1 MPQHPK
7 KLSFPRKRESKN
19 GPSDLPAGRQVKTFE
34 GDSRPIG
41 VFDSGLGGL
50 TVVKELFKVLPKENI
65 VYFGDTARVPYG
77 TKSRETIIRYS
88 REIVDILLKKKVK
101 MIVVACNTASSLALD
116 VLQKECPV
124 SILGV
129 IDPGARKAALST
141 KSKKVGIIATQST
154 VKSGKYAKRLQSFE
168 PKVSVLSQPCPL
180 FVPLVE
186 EGWFDH
192 DITYRVAKEYL
203 SDFKKEGVDT
213 LILGCTHYPLL
224 KNTIA
229 RVMGKKVTLIDSA
242 FEVAMEVKEIL
253 ASQGLLRQQK
263 QAPHHLYLVSDEP
276 EIFKYRAVR
285 FLGANVINVKRVGF

>member
-1 MPQHPK
+1 MP
-7 KLSFPRKRESKN
+7 R
-19 GPSDLPAGRQVKTFE
+19 LPNSN
-34 GDSRPIG
+34 DPIG

-50 TVVKELFKVLPKENI
+50 TVVKELFVALPEENI

-88 REIVDILLKKKVK
+88 REIVSVLLKHKVK

-116 VLQKECPV
+116 VIRQECPV
-124 SILGV
+124 PIIGV
-129 IDPGARKAALST
+129 IDPGAKKAALST

-154 VKSGKYAKRLQSFE
+154 VKSGKYAKRLKDFE

-186 EGWFDH
+186 EGWVDH
-192 DITYRVAKEYL
+192 DVTYRVAKEYL
-203 SDFKKEGVDT
+203 ADFKKEGVDT

-224 KNTIA
+224 KKTIA
-229 RVMGKKVTLIDSA
+229 KVMGPKVTLIDSA
-242 FEVAMEVKEIL
+242 REVAMEVKKIL
-253 ASQGLLRQQK
+253 GEKTLLRHERKSPAHQ
-263 QAPHHLYLVSDEP
+263 YLVSDEP

-285 FLGANVINVKRVGF
+285 FLGTNVKNVKRIVL